1 MKKTRCEIIR
11 TKLGLTQT
19 QMAEALGINQAT
31 VSRLE
36 KGAKPSRPVLKLME
50 LLGNEI
56 STMN

>member
-11 TKLGLTQT
+11 TRLGLTQAE
-19 QMAEALGINQAT
+19 MAERLGVNQGT

-36 KGAKPSRPVLKLME
+36 RGAKPSRPVLKLME
-50 LLGNEI
+50 LLASEI